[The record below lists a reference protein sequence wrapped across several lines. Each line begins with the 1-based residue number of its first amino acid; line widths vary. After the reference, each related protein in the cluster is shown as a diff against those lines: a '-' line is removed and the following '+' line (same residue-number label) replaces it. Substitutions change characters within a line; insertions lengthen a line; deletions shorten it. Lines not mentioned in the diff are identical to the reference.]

1 MNNCIF
7 CKIANGEMNSY
18 TVFENE
24 SFRVILDISPV
35 SIGHCLV
42 IPKKHFKNVFEIDE
56 QTISEG
62 FKISKKI
69 ASALKCTFDL
79 DGINILQNDGEAAGQ
94 TIDHFHIH
102 VIPRKKNDNAKIF
115 SDTLKLSEE
124 EFENIKSKII
134 ENL

>member
-1 MNNCIF
+1 MDNCIF

-24 SFRVILDISPV
+24 SFRVILDISPA
-35 SIGHCLV
+35 SAGHCLV
-42 IPKKHFKNVFEIDE
+42 IPKNHFKNIFEIDE

-62 FKISKKI
+62 FRISKKI
-69 ASALKCTFDL
+69 ASALKSAFDV
-79 DGINILQNDGEAAGQ
+79 DGVNILQNNGEAAGQ

-102 VIPRKKNDNAKIF
+102 VIPRNKNDNVKIF
-115 SDTLKLSEE
+115 SDALKLSEE
-124 EFENIKSKII
+124 EFEKIKAKII